1 MTKSNTKPILTLAFT
16 LMALLPLISHAKAY
30 PTREATCY
38 FFKGNKLQKKT
49 RCVVQGAGGAGG
61 YEVQIK
67 LASGKTYRA
76 GTYTSAGNQYAFI
89 GDEPAREYERD
100 KSLKVVRDMDTESA
114 MKCFRADNK
123 KVDLCY
129 TWE

>member
-1 MTKSNTKPILTLAFT
+1 MKPVLTLAFT
-16 LMALLPLISHAKAY
+16 LMALSPLISQAKVY

-61 YEVQIK
+61 YEAQIK
-67 LASGKTYRA
+67 LTSGKTYHA
-76 GTYTSAGNQYAFI
+76 GVYSVSGEQYAFVN
-89 GDEPAREYERD
+89 DEPAQEYERD
-100 KSLKVVRDMDTESA
+100 KSLRVVRDIDTESV

>member
-1 MTKSNTKPILTLAFT
+1 MKQILAV
-16 LMALLPLISHAKAY
+16 LLSASVLVSLTAEAREY
-30 PTREATCY
+30 PKREATCY

-67 LASGKTYRA
+67 LASGKAYRA

-89 GDEPAREYERD
+89 GGAPARDYERD
-100 KSLKVVRDMDTESA
+100 KSLRVVRDIDTESA

-123 KVDLCY
+123 KVDLCF